1 MAEQSYVAGTTTDYI
16 QPAYNTQTAQNFAG
30 GINDLLGNN
39 GYINNTM
46 SNWYNQNPGQGALG
60 QYSQWDPNK
69 QQGMINGQLPVWD
82 QSQQSAMMQPF
93 TDRYSPVGM
102 QQFLNPYTRNV
113 VNEQAR
119 LSNQNLFEN
128 VIPGLN
134 STFTGNGQF
143 GSSRNADFMNRA
155 IRDQQYN
162 LMGQQGKTLFDAQNA
177 ANQQY
182 ADWTKMNNQGEQ
194 FGASQYAHQQ
204 DLAQQAKQFGAG
216 QYKDWT
222 NMGLSSSQQDLAN
235 WLQQANFP
243 LSSLGQV
250 GQMYGNLKTSQP
262 ETVTTSSSGP
272 TNPEK
277 IAGTVGG
284 LSQLATP
291 NNLNTILNWFGG

>member
-1 MAEQSYVAGTTTDYI
+1 MAETSYQAGTTTDYI
-16 QPAYNTQTAQNFAG
+16 QPAYNTQTAQNYAG
-30 GINDLLGNN
+30 GINDLLGQN
-39 GYINNTM
+39 GYINDTM
-46 SNWYNQNPGQGALG
+46 SNWYNQSPGQGALG
-60 QYSQWDPNK
+60 QYATWNPN
-69 QQGMINGQLPVWD
+69 QQQDMTNSQLPVWD
-82 QSQQSAMMQPF
+82 QSQQAGMMQPF
-93 TDRYSPVGM
+93 TDQYSATTM
-102 QQFLNPYTRNV
+102 QKYLNPYTRNV

-182 ADWTKMNNQGEQ
+182 QDWTKMNNQGEQ

-204 DLAQQAKQFGAG
+204 DLAQQAKQFGAN

-222 NMGLSSSQQDLAN
+222 QLGLSSSQQDLAN

-243 LSSLGQV
+243 ISALSQV

-262 ETVTTSSSGP
+262 ETVTTSSAGP
-272 TNPEK
+272 TNASK
-277 IAGTVGG
+277 VAGSVGA
-284 LSQLATP
+284 LNQLLTP
-291 NNLNTILNWFGG
+291 TNINTALNWFGG